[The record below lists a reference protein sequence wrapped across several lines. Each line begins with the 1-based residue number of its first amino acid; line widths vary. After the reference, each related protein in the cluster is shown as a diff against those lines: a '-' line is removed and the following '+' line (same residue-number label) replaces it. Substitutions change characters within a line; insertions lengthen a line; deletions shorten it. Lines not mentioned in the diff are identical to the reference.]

1 MSLIGFF
8 QLGYDFFADDD
19 NAHSVT
25 ATSATFGS
33 FDQVG
38 ANMGPV
44 QSMVGLGVEG
54 DLAPGV
60 YARLGA
66 VGSFN
71 TNGYQVG
78 IGGEL
83 RW

>member
-1 MSLIGFF
+1 M
-8 QLGYDFFADDD
+8 
-19 NAHSVT
+19 T

-44 QSMVGLGVEG
+44 QSTVGLGVEG

-66 VGSFN
+66 VGAFN

>member
-1 MSLIGFF
+1 
-8 QLGYDFFADDD
+8 
-19 NAHSVT
+19 VT
-25 ATSATFGS
+25 ATSATIGS

-44 QSMVGLGVEG
+44 QARIGLGGEG
-54 DLAPGV
+54 DLARGV
-60 YARLGA
+60 HTRIGA

-78 IGGEL
+78 LGGKL